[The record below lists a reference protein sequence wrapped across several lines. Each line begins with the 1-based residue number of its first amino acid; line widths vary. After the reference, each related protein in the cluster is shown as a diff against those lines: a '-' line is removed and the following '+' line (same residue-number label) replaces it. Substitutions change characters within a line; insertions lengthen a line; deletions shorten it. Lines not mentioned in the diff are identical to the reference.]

1 MLHIAR
7 LEIDWSRRRR
17 RSRRRGVREIGALR
31 ALRNAE
37 MGAIIAPS
45 LSTSVSDSL
54 PSARP
59 SFSRSQPTIHRGS
72 ADSLCGNVSIV
83 VNHIASL
90 FSWKCKCGINLL
102 LKLFESQ
109 TGASG
114 VKTHFLCSNPP
125 VHTFS

>member
-31 ALRNAE
+31 ARALRNAE

-59 SFSRSQPTIHRGS
+59 SQDRNRQFTVEVRIRFAEMS
-72 ADSLCGNVSIV
+72 A
-83 VNHIASL
+83 
-90 FSWKCKCGINLL
+90 LL
-102 LKLFESQ
+102 
-109 TGASG
+109 
-114 VKTHFLCSNPP
+114 
-125 VHTFS
+125 

>member
-59 SFSRSQPTIHRGS
+59 SQDRNRQFTVEVRIRFAEMS
-72 ADSLCGNVSIV
+72 A
-83 VNHIASL
+83 
-90 FSWKCKCGINLL
+90 LL
-102 LKLFESQ
+102 
-109 TGASG
+109 
-114 VKTHFLCSNPP
+114 
-125 VHTFS
+125 